1 LITEATIVQP
11 ETRRKPGWKQCTS
24 YYDNKRSRK
33 RITINQGGTRSGKTF
48 SILQVLCEWCFE
60 NKDAGW
66 IISIVRKTLPALK
79 GSAYRDFLK
88 IISDEN
94 WYSEANHNK
103 SEMTYLLFG
112 NLIEFISV
120 DQPQKIRGRKRNVC
134 FINEANELS
143 WEDFFQL
150 NVRTTDKIIL
160 DYNPSDEFHW
170 IYEKLEPRPDADFF
184 ITTYLDNPFLEK
196 ELVEEIERLKDA
208 DEEHW
213 QVYGLG
219 QKGVSRDTIYTHWKL
234 CDALPGKGEVWM
246 GQDFGFN
253 VPSALVR
260 VEMYEGQIYVEQ
272 VLHETKLTTTDLI
285 ERYKDLGIGK
295 NVEIFCDSAEPK
307 TIEELRRAG
316 YNAKEADKDVTEG
329 IRKVKSL
336 PLHITKGS
344 SDLLKEIKSYKWK
357 TDVNGRPVKDKDRD
371 EPVKFN
377 DHQMDALRYA
387 IFTKLSKPKFI
398 TNW

>member
-1 LITEATIVQP
+1 MSIQLIEQP
-11 ETRRKPGWKQCTS
+11 ETRRKSGWQQCTS
-24 YYDNKRSRK
+24 YYDNKQSGK
-33 RITINQGGTRSGKTF
+33 RITINQGGTRSGKTY
-48 SILQVLCEWCFE
+48 SIIQVLCEWCFE
-60 NKDAGW
+60 NRNAGW

-88 IISDEN
+88 IIADEN

-112 NLIEFISV
+112 NLVEFISV

-143 WEDFFQL
+143 YEDFFQL

-170 IYEKLEPRPDADFF
+170 IYDKLEPRPDADFF
-184 ITTYLDNPFLEK
+184 ITTYLDNPFLES
-196 ELVEEIERLKDA
+196 ELVSEIEFLKEA
-208 DEEHW
+208 DPDHW
-213 QVYGLG
+213 RVFGLG
-219 QKGVSRDTIYTHWKL
+219 LKGLSRDTIYTHWKL
-234 CDALPGKGEVWM
+234 CDGLPGKGEVWM

-253 VPSALVR
+253 VPSSLVR
-260 VEMYEGQIYVEQ
+260 VEMYEGAIYVEQ
-272 VLHETKLTTTDLI
+272 VLHETRLTTGDLI
-285 ERYKDLGIGK
+285 ERYKELQMGK

-316 YNAKEADKDVTEG
+316 FNAKEADKDVTEG

-336 PLHITKGS
+336 PLYITKGS
-344 SDLLKEIKSYKWK
+344 ADILKEIKSYKWK

-377 DHQMDALRYA
+377 DHAMDALRYA
-387 IFTKLSKPKFI
+387 VFTKLAKPKFI